1 VADARLIAGIAGSLG
16 LLGLLCTGLLGCSS
30 RSSAGPTPGA
40 PPQGAPRDSASGEAD
55 ALDAN
60 APMPRFHS
68 KRFALSLGF
77 PRGSEWRIDDH
88 STPAL
93 VATHAPTHS
102 RVLVAVFF
110 ADAVVGR
117 DQCKSAAEERKLVT
131 TGPFQTLDDQT
142 QITQQTF
149 DTRIE
154 VVIASGSDPSQP
166 LVGHVM
172 AFGGFLRKCYVF
184 DYSTEVP
191 NARAAEIL
199 SSRLAL
205 AQTRILGGLVLDAI
219 ASPPRDEPGGP
230 MDGARGTPMRG
241 TPEPPVRSAP

>member
-1 VADARLIAGIAGSLG
+1 MADTRLSARIATTAVSFG
-16 LLGLLCTGLLGCSS
+16 LLGPCCAGMLGCSPP
-30 RSSAGPTPGA
+30 AAIPGA
-40 PPQGAPRDSASGEAD
+40 SPESAPRDVAPGGGD
-55 ALDAN
+55 ALDGN

-77 PRGSEWRIDDH
+77 PLGSEWRIDDH

-117 DQCKSAAEERKLVT
+117 DQCKAAAEERKLVPS
-131 TGPFQTLDDQT
+131 GPFQTLDDQT
-142 QITQQTF
+142 QVTQQTF

-154 VVIASGSDPSQP
+154 VVIASGSDPNQP

-172 AFGGFLRKCYVF
+172 AFGGFLRKCFVF

-191 NARAAEIL
+191 NAEGAERL
-199 SSRLAL
+199 SSRLAF
-205 AQTRILGGLVLDAI
+205 AQTRIFGGLALDAM
-219 ASPPRDEPGGP
+219 ASPPRDQPDVPMHGAAARPTRDAPSRNEP
-230 MDGARGTPMRG
+230 
-241 TPEPPVRSAP
+241 

>member
-1 VADARLIAGIAGSLG
+1 VADARLIAPIATTFGWLG
-16 LLGLLCTGLLGCSS
+16 LCCMGGMLGCSPPAAT
-30 RSSAGPTPGA
+30 RSASPES
-40 PPQGAPRDSASGEAD
+40 APRDLAPGGGD

-93 VATHAPTHS
+93 VATHAPSHS
-102 RVLVAVFF
+102 RIVVAVFF

-117 DQCKSAAEERKLVT
+117 DQCKAAAEERKLVPV
-131 TGPFQTLDDQT
+131 GPFQTLDDQT
-142 QITQQTF
+142 QVTQQRF

-154 VVIASGSDPSQP
+154 VVIAAGSDPSQP

-172 AFGGFLRKCYVF
+172 AFGGFLRKCFVF

-191 NARAAEIL
+191 NAESAEAL
-199 SSRLAL
+199 SSRLAF
-205 AQTRILGGLVLDAI
+205 AQTRIFGGLALDAL
-219 ASPPRDEPGGP
+219 ASPPRAPADVP
-230 MDGARGTPMRG
+230 MHGARDATDRTTRDAPSGN
-241 TPEPPVRSAP
+241 EP